1 MEKYLFF
8 DFDGVLNTTGY
19 AKRLK
24 KEGNDLFDEFGAIL
38 DPNAIGNLSHNGH
51 CKTL

>member
-1 MEKYLFF
+1 MEKYLFL

-24 KEGNDLFDEFGAIL
+24 KEGLLRMIHRPKPSTTE
-38 DPNAIGNLSHNGH
+38 
-51 CKTL
+51 